1 MGAYFYRYP
10 REEVCQPGGKKQDCG
25 HVQVRSKLGVGVGYL
40 ACLLAEQKELTL
52 VAGERAVL
60 QL

>member
-1 MGAYFYRYP
+1 
-10 REEVCQPGGKKQDCG
+10 VCQPGGKKQDCG

-52 VAGERAVL
+52 VAGEQAVL